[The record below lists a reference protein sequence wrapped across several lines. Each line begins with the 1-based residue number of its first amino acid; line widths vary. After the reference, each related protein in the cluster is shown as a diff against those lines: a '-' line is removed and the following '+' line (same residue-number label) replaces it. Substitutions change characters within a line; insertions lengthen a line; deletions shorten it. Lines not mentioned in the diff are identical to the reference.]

1 MQCNF
6 EIDFLRKT
14 IAIEKRSQTLTTEL
28 KRTTIAIDRIVALWL
43 LEKRVTTVS
52 IDKEK
57 YKLVTISV
65 PYFSDWVILQND
77 YLPIQG
83 EYFLN

>member
-6 EIDFLRKT
+6 DIDFLRKT

-28 KRTTIAIDRIVALWL
+28 KSTTIAIDRLVALWI

>member
-28 KRTTIAIDRIVALWL
+28 KRATIAIDRIVSLWL
-43 LEKRVTTVS
+43 LEKRVTTVV

-57 YKLVTISV
+57 YKVVTISV